1 MREREMHIYVYIYNI
16 WRERLS
22 ERKIERDGRVKY
34 REKKV
39 SMKAFPTENSKNS

>member
-1 MREREMHIYVYIYNI
+1 MYIHIYIYVFIYII

-39 SMKAFPTENSKNS
+39 SMKAFPTENSKKS